1 MKGRRPRLDYRQ
13 KLSACGGSGHRA
25 PVKRGEQSRRLPC
38 GSVADLEAFDGSV
51 EEEVGLS
58 SWREEEQE
66 VLQVEERMCGLSVV
80 AFPLQVTVGQ
90 GEGVKLPS
98 ILKGLLDVSRQGF
111 QGRPFGMVVFR
122 CSGASVEGE

>member
-1 MKGRRPRLDYRQ
+1 M
-13 KLSACGGSGHRA
+13 
-25 PVKRGEQSRRLPC
+25 
-38 GSVADLEAFDGSV
+38 ADLDAFDGSV

-66 VLQVEERMCGLSVV
+66 VLQVEERMCGLSAV

-111 QGRPFGMVVFR
+111 QGRPSGMVVFLQMLR
-122 CSGASVEGE
+122 CKCGGGVAQSNKTIHRLINK